1 MLRKVW
7 NCARKFARYYQ
18 GSTIDVLRVRTYGY
32 FFWRTH
38 NFGYAHVETYAHF
51 FLMTF

>member
-7 NCARKFARYYQ
+7 NCATKFARYYQ
-18 GSTIDVLRVRTYGY
+18 GSTIDVRRVRTYAY
-32 FFWRTH
+32 FYWRTDD
-38 NFGYAHVETYAHF
+38 FGYAHVETYARF